1 MILSS
6 SRTAKWQICR
16 IHKLGYSLTNEDIA
30 SIFDNTV
37 FRDTVLN
44 ALDIVINAIF
54 EKDNEDKHRKEQKS
68 RFEHIITHEVDFNA
82 FMYTPNANT
91 TICEKDTED
100 AAIPYYYAVVDA
112 KSFGKFL
119 IPTYKKD
126 DVSINF

>member
-1 MILSS
+1 M
-6 SRTAKWQICR
+6 
-16 IHKLGYSLTNEDIA
+16 HKLGYSLTNEDIA

-82 FMYTPNANT
+82 NYANT
-91 TICEKDTED
+91 TVCEKDTED

-119 IPTYKKD
+119 IPTYNTKEFFHQAQQWFQQQ
-126 DVSINF
+126 NLT

>member
-1 MILSS
+1 M
-6 SRTAKWQICR
+6 
-16 IHKLGYSLTNEDIA
+16 HKLGYSLTNEDIA

-54 EKDNEDKHRKEQKS
+54 EKDNEDKDRKEQKS

-82 FMYTPNANT
+82 NYANT
-91 TICEKDTED
+91 TVCEKDTED

-119 IPTYKKD
+119 IPTYKND
-126 DVSINF
+126 DVSINFS